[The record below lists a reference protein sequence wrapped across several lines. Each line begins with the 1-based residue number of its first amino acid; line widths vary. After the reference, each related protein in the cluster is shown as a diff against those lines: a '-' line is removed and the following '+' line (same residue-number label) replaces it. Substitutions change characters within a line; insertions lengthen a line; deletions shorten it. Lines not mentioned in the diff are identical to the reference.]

1 MATLIASGAT
11 TGDAAEH
18 TGPCT
23 VWVTGDMKG
32 GRIDLLGG
40 AATDRLAPTGRVSQI
55 SQPGSYIVDAI
66 GTYYLKATLHN
77 GGSSPTC
84 IVETTQ

>member
-11 TGDAAEH
+11 TGDAASH

-23 VWVTGDMKG
+23 VWVTGDLKG
-32 GRIDLLGG
+32 GILDLEGG
-40 AATDRLAPTGRVSQI
+40 AATDRLAPTGRICQI
-55 SQPGSYIVDAI
+55 SQPGSYIVDAL
-66 GTYYLKATLHN
+66 GTYFLKATLRN
-77 GGSSPTC
+77 NAASPTC

>member
-11 TGDAAEH
+11 TGDAASH

-23 VWVTGDMKG
+23 VWVTGDLKG

-40 AATDRLAPTGRVSQI
+40 AASDRLAPTGRIPQI
-55 SQPGSYIVDAI
+55 SQPGSYNVEAV

-77 GGSSPTC
+77 GGASPTC

>member
-23 VWVTGDMKG
+23 VWVTGDLKG
-32 GRIDLLGG
+32 GKINLEAG
-40 AATDRLAPTGRVSQI
+40 ADTGRLAPTGRISQI
-55 SQPGSYIVDAI
+55 SQPGSYTVDAY
-66 GTYYLKATLHN
+66 GTYQLKATLV
-77 GGSSPTC
+77 GAGSSPTA